1 MPLLRCLP
9 LVSLLLTAAVLT
21 VPAQTT
27 RPAGTSHPATAPVT
41 HANSNPE
48 RPVPAALRP
57 YLGCKLPLGPDLV
70 QQALLPQAPMARTA
84 QTFSGPKKIQLL
96 DGVMAAFAFPSEQPF
111 ANVKV
116 ELLPAA
122 TYPAQKSDLISE
134 FDKIN
139 AAGTDTQR
147 NYKMKPTLNGFEI
160 QGFDRTALDGKV
172 LGIYL
177 LFDNP
182 RHVATTIYFLNAPVG
197 QRKFDSLNDYTAL
210 REGFLNAYTVCVR
223 KALGGGTAST
233 AKPAA
238 KPTTKAPTVHRA
250 H

>member
-1 MPLLRCLP
+1 M
-9 LVSLLLTAAVLT
+9 
-21 VPAQTT
+21 
-27 RPAGTSHPATAPVT
+27 
-41 HANSNPE
+41 
-48 RPVPAALRP
+48 PAALRP

-70 QQALLPQAPMARTA
+70 QRTLLPQAPMARTA
-84 QTFSGPKKIQLL
+84 QTFSGPKKLQLV
-96 DGVMAAFAFPSEQPF
+96 DGVMAAFAFPGETSF

-116 ELLPAA
+116 EQLPASSYA
-122 TYPAQKSDLISE
+122 TEKTDLTSE

-147 NYKMKPTLNGFEI
+147 NYAMKPTLNGFEI
-160 QGFDRTALDGKV
+160 QGFDRTALDGQV

-182 RHVATTIYFLNAPVG
+182 HHVATTVYFLNAPAT
-197 QRKFDSLNDYTAL
+197 QRKFDSVTEYTGL

-223 KALGGGTAST
+223 KALSSSAAPAVKPA

-238 KPTTKAPTVHRA
+238 KALVAGSRA
-250 H
+250 R